1 MPRLDVGVLFGSIK
15 NRFGG
20 ERLTLQTV
28 EQLARNADVTFYTP
42 GIASGL
48 EPAGAATVSL
58 GRLRKSHSKQTIS
71 DWLAMPSLARRTKHH
86 DIFLALGTQA
96 ALGGALAGRRHKVP
110 YVYECLEPP
119 RIFYDLKGTVPQ
131 RVPGLNLAG
140 PVIKR
145 LDRWAVGRAAR
156 IISISEWTQAQVK
169 AIYGQDSTVIYPGLE
184 TDAILAV
191 DPEAARRRLKLPEGE
206 TVYLSVSKLHARKR
220 IDKIIEFFGQKAATD
235 PTARL
240 YIAGLGPEEAA
251 LKVKAAAS
259 PVADRIRFLG
269 YVTEQERLAWLR
281 ASQVFLFM
289 AIDEP
294 FGLAPLEAQVAGCTV
309 LPAAPRYPVC
319 TLEESAAQVLE
330 VLGAVAHAP

>member
-1 MPRLDVGVLFGSIK
+1 MPPLDVGVLFGSIK

-28 EQLARNADVTFYTP
+28 EQLARHVDVTFYTP

-48 EPAGAATVSL
+48 EPTGAATVTL

-71 DWLAMPSLARRTKHH
+71 DWLAMPPLARRTKHH
-86 DIFLALGTQA
+86 DVFLALGTQA

-119 RIFYDLKGTVPQ
+119 RIFYDLKGAVPQ

-145 LDRWAVGRAAR
+145 LDRWAVGRAAH

-169 AIYGQDSTVIYPGLE
+169 AIYGRDSTVIYPGID
-184 TDAILAV
+184 TAAILAV
-191 DPEAARRRLKLPEGE
+191 DSAAARRKLGLTNE

-220 IDKIIEFFGQKAATD
+220 IDRIIEVFAERAAAD
-235 PTARL
+235 LTARL
-240 YIAGLGPEEAA
+240 YIAGLGPEEQSLKA
-251 LKVKAAAS
+251 LAAAS

-269 YVTEQERLAWLR
+269 YVSDEERLAWLR

-294 FGLAPLEAQVAGCTV
+294 FGIAPLEAKIAGCEV
-309 LPAAPRYPVC
+309 LPNAPPYPVPS
-319 TLEESAAQVLE
+319 LEESARQVLK
-330 VLGAVAHAP
+330 VLNAEAER